1 MRTQKGKKKI
11 LRNFLTFSK
20 SSDSLFLGK
29 RSYPFSKDRQ
39 HTSRKCSHTSFY
51 CALQILRGF
60 FVCLCFG
67 LFSLGFLFFCFFVF
81 NKLKVCSNPVWSK
94 SISVILPTAFAHIM
108 SLFYILAILMIFLT
122 FSLLYLLW
130 WSVINNLCCYSLKAQ
145 MMVSISYQ

>member
-1 MRTQKGKKKI
+1 MRTQKEKKKI

-60 FVCLCFG
+60 FVCVLVC
-67 LFSLGFLFFCFFVF
+67 SLWVFCFCFCFLLTIWRFVAT
-81 NKLKVCSNPVWSK
+81 LCG
-94 SISVILPTAFAHIM
+94 ILPTAFAHIM